1 MIKTYTKK
9 PIEVEAIQFQCT
21 PEEVIAI
28 KELGGNSIGP
38 ITKAVNSFSS
48 PTLNVETVD
57 GRRSNI
63 KEGDYIIR
71 ENGKI
76 YTRSK
81 VVFETNYQEGKIGDI
96 TDGYHSFNEL
106 YQHRCILF
114 SIICNTFRDYSWKSW
129 LHSDGTMF
137 TDYFIV
143 GVTTPQGNYTYH
155 YHKDEWDRFNVKEI
169 DKAPEWDGHTASDIT
184 RLYSLLCG

>member
-9 PIEVEAIQFQCT
+9 PIEVKAIQFQCT
-21 PEEVIAI
+21 PAEVIAI
-28 KELGGNSIGP
+28 KELGGNAIGP

-57 GRRSNI
+57 GKRSNI
-63 KEGDYIIR
+63 KEGDYVIKVND
-71 ENGKI
+71 EI

-81 VVFETNYQEGKIGDI
+81 TVFENNYQEGKIGDI

-114 SIICNTFRDYSWKSW
+114 SIVCHTFCDYAWKSW

-143 GVTTPQGNYTYH
+143 GITTPEGNYTYH

-169 DKAPEWDGHTASDIT
+169 DKAPEWDGHTSHDIT
-184 RLYSLLCG
+184 RLYSLFGT